1 MVTLP
6 RDHEQ
11 IPRYF
16 ANNRITIYFVEVN
29 NTNDDMQEAGTGIHC
44 NRLNYH
50 LSLQKNSLIIRSP
63 VHVWPCISH
72 AWPCMAMYASY
83 GHLWPCISQ
92 FPHKNL
98 SIKKLLS

>member
-16 ANNRITIYFVEVN
+16 ANNRITIYFVELN
-29 NTNDDMQEAGTGIHC
+29 NTNDDKQEAGTGIHC

-50 LSLQKNSLIIRSP
+50 LSLQKNALIIRSP
-63 VHVWPCISH
+63 S
-72 AWPCMAMYASY
+72 PCMAMYQPCMAIY
-83 GHLWPCISQ
+83 GHVSASFHSRIYP
-92 FPHKNL
+92 
-98 SIKKLLS
+98 